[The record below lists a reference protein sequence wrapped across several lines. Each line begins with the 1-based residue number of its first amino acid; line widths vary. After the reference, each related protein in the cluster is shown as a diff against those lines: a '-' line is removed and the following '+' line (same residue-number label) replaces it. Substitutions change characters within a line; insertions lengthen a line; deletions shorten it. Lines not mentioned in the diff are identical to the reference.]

1 MKLSVIIVNY
11 NVRYFLEQCLLSVME
26 AAKAVETE
34 VFVVDNNSVD
44 GSVHMVREKFPWVK
58 LIENQDNAGFSKAN
72 NQAIRLSQGKYILL
86 LNPDTLVES
95 DTFSKCCDFMDSHPD
110 AGGLGVKMIDGSGK
124 FLPESKRGLPTPA
137 VAFYKMSGLSK
148 IFRHSKQFNRYH
160 LGYLP
165 ENETNSIEILAGAYM
180 LMRKDLLDK
189 IGYLDETF
197 FMYGEDIDLSWRII
211 KAGFK
216 NYYFPETRII
226 HYKGESTKKTS
237 VNYVL
242 TFYQAMIIFS
252 RKHFTGS
259 NANLMIALIQLA
271 IYFRA
276 FMALTHR
283 FFQSALLPVMDF
295 LIAWGGI
302 WWMKNNWVRWIFHG
316 DIDYYPAYYIL
327 IVVPLYILIWQ
338 TSLYLGG
345 SYDKKQNLFRTVQGY
360 LIGSAIILVFYA
372 LLNAELRF
380 SRAMIVF
387 GTTWGILASLSLR
400 MIFSKIGWI
409 KLVYNS
415 VQNKRIVIVSDEDEF
430 NRVSGIMQNSGIQT
444 SFIGWV
450 KPETPDC
457 DETNCLGEVRKLHEI
472 VKIHRI
478 DEVILCSKN
487 NTAEEI
493 ISIMTTLQNENLQFR
508 IVPAESSFIIGSNS
522 INSPGDLYMIE
533 LNTILKPYNRRYKR
547 FFDLA
552 GSLLLLLFSPV
563 LLWFMQKPFRFILNI
578 VRVLTAQKSWI
589 GFCNE
594 DKSTSLP
601 KIKAGILHP
610 AIFFTKEELN
620 KENIHRA
627 NILYAR
633 DYRWTNDL
641 HILLKGFRKLGN

>member
-1 MKLSVIIVNY
+1 
-11 NVRYFLEQCLLSVME
+11 ME

-58 LIENQDNAGFSKAN
+58 LIANQDNAGFSKAN

-148 IFRHSKQFNRYH
+148 IFRRSKRFNRYH

-180 LMRKDLLDK
+180 LMRKDLLDE

-276 FMALTHR
+276 FMALAHR
-283 FFQSALLPVMDF
+283 FFPKCITSGNGFSDCM
-295 LIAWGGI
+295 GG
-302 WWMKNNWVRWIFHG
+302 
-316 DIDYYPAYYIL
+316 
-327 IVVPLYILIWQ
+327 
-338 TSLYLGG
+338 
-345 SYDKKQNLFRTVQGY
+345 
-360 LIGSAIILVFYA
+360 
-372 LLNAELRF
+372 
-380 SRAMIVF
+380 
-387 GTTWGILASLSLR
+387 
-400 MIFSKIGWI
+400 
-409 KLVYNS
+409 
-415 VQNKRIVIVSDEDEF
+415 
-430 NRVSGIMQNSGIQT
+430 VSGG
-444 SFIGWV
+444 
-450 KPETPDC
+450 
-457 DETNCLGEVRKLHEI
+457 
-472 VKIHRI
+472 
-478 DEVILCSKN
+478 
-487 NTAEEI
+487 
-493 ISIMTTLQNENLQFR
+493 
-508 IVPAESSFIIGSNS
+508 
-522 INSPGDLYMIE
+522 
-533 LNTILKPYNRRYKR
+533 
-547 FFDLA
+547 
-552 GSLLLLLFSPV
+552 
-563 LLWFMQKPFRFILNI
+563 
-578 VRVLTAQKSWI
+578 
-589 GFCNE
+589 
-594 DKSTSLP
+594 
-601 KIKAGILHP
+601 
-610 AIFFTKEELN
+610 
-620 KENIHRA
+620 
-627 NILYAR
+627 
-633 DYRWTNDL
+633 
-641 HILLKGFRKLGN
+641 